1 MNSNILYKQES
12 YEIIGACME
21 VHKQLGRGFLE
32 IVYKDALSYE
42 FQLRNIPF
50 EREKKYNVPYKDI
63 ILDSYYFADFVMYGN
78 IILEI
83 KGVSGSS
90 PDAFV
95 KQTLNYLAVSK
106 LKLGI
111 IANFGNESLE
121 YKRVL
126 L

>member
-12 YEIIGACME
+12 YEIVGACME

-32 IVYKDALSYE
+32 IVYKDALTYE

-63 ILDSYYFADFVMYGN
+63 ILNSYYFADFVMYGN

-111 IANFGNESLE
+111 IVNFGNESLE

>member
-12 YEIIGACME
+12 YEIVGACME

-32 IVYKDALSYE
+32 IVYKDALTYE

-50 EREKKYNVPYKDI
+50 EREKKYNVLYKDI